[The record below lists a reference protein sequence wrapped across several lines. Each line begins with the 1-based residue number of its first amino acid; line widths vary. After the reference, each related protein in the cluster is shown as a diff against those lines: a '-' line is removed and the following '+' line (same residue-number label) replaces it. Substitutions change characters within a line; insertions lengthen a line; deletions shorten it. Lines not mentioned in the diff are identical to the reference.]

1 MVKKIN
7 ILLVEDNPGD
17 ARLVKE
23 FLSSKSDIFNLTH
36 VNKFSQAIEC
46 IKNGEKCICK
56 IIPYTGK
63 SQPCVSQHLKV
74 MKHAGIIDERKD
86 GTKIMIKASNDE
98 IFKIID
104 RVKKLK

>member
-1 MVKKIN
+1 MNEVDVFKALADPTRLKI
-7 ILLVEDNPGD
+7 L
-17 ARLVKE
+17 
-23 FLSSKSDIFNLTH
+23 
-36 VNKFSQAIEC
+36 EC

-74 MKHAGIIDERKD
+74 MKHAGIIEERKD

-98 IFKIID
+98 IFKIVD
-104 RVKKLK
+104 RVKSFK